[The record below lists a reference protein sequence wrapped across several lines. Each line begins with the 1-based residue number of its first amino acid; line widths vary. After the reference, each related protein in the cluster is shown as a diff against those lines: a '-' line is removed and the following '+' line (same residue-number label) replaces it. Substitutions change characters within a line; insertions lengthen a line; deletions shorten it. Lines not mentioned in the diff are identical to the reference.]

1 MVAGFR
7 RVLGALL
14 LCNGIES
21 VEELLGNARQSG
33 HETSDR
39 RVHSAQHRRNEN
51 LAAGQIRQGYNTL
64 LIQHLAVK
72 NPAFDLGF
80 LVLLD
85 EVVDELREMCI
96 RDRLLPFCSVISQ
109 FQR

>member
-51 LAAGQIRQGYNTL
+51 LAADVYKRQRPRY
-64 LIQHLAVK
+64 VK
-72 NPAFDLGF
+72 A
-80 LVLLD
+80 
-85 EVVDELREMCI
+85 I
-96 RDRLLPFCSVISQ
+96 
-109 FQR
+109 